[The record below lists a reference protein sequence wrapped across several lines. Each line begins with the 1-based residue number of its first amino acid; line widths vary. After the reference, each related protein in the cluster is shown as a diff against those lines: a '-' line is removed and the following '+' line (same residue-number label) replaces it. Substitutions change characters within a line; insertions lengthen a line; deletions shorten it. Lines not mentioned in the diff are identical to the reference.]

1 MTAEVKQ
8 PKTVSEL
15 ATAINNAS
23 EANKLR
29 YNAAHAHAYEFTKG
43 TGELYLIP
51 INQPNWGQ
59 VMDAANQIAGH
70 EQVKWHKVVD
80 PKILNERHL
89 DQIFIVSFNVLQV
102 ELVEDENAPE
112 AENLIVS
119 DLKQQTEE
127 LPEPEQIA
135 LW

>member
-70 EQVKWHKVVD
+70 EQVKWQKVVD

-89 DQIFIVSFNVLQV
+89 DQIFIVSFATFQV
-102 ELVEDENAPE
+102 ETVEDELTTE

-127 LPEPEQIA
+127 LPESEQIA

>member
-59 VMDAANQIAGH
+59 VMEAANQIAGH
-70 EQVKWHKVVD
+70 EQVKWQKVVD

-89 DQIFIVSFNVLQV
+89 DQIFIVSFTVLQD
-102 ELVEDENAPE
+102 EPVEDENAPE